1 MLKRNILENLHGGI
15 DVERMIWISQLEKGF
30 SVDLKQIDREAKTKY
45 YPSATDCCSA
55 KVNRKDFCSRCGEL
69 SNGKTHRKIVDVSKI
84 RLPDGS
90 IPMVDVSLLDEIKKQ
105 LDDVSEVRVS
115 QFTKELPAD
124 ASERYERM
132 MKAGIVDKK
141 LNDYK
146 EMQELLRGRYG
157 VGMGNFGGCQR
168 KVILYLDA
176 QGVICMRKLTSD
188 DQQVAFDSE
197 EVLTRLASVKIDQ
210 ELLDIEKQI
219 VDQATKPL
227 TDVSYKD
234 MRVAMEEELIEK
246 VLSGEQPTPIAPK
259 LQEQKVENEKDRLK
273 RLLAA
278 KN

>member
-1 MLKRNILENLHGGI
+1 MCGGLI
-15 DVERMIWISQLEKGF
+15 MAMKIIYVESLEKGF
-30 SVDLKQIDREAKTKY
+30 SLDLKSIDREAKTKS
-45 YPSATDCCSA
+45 YPQSSDCCGN
-55 KVNRKDFCSRCGEL
+55 KLNRKEFCSKCNEQVL
-69 SNGKTHRKIVDVSKI
+69 GKTKRKLVDVSKI

-227 TDVSYKD
+227 TDVGYKD

-246 VLSGEQPTPIAPK
+246 VLSGEQPTPVAPK